1 MFSEQI
7 PGVTIVEVH
16 PLEYRVKKLEER
28 VAVLTRI
35 LLAVKTEQLDIW
47 NAKVSE
53 SDKRYLEEA

>member
-7 PGVTIVEVH
+7 PGVTIVEVQ